1 MLIVIKGAGD
11 LATGIAWRLHRS
23 GFSVVCTDI
32 AKPTTVRCTVAFSR
46 AVYEGEAT
54 VMGLTAKLAKDAA
67 DARRLLAEGFVPV
80 LVDPDYTEA
89 RKLEPAV
96 LVDAIIA
103 KKNLGTKITD
113 APLVVGVGPGF
124 TAGENCHF
132 CVESN
137 RGHDMGRTIY
147 EGSPEPDTATPGN
160 VGGFSGERI
169 IRATADGIWHPVVK
183 ITDVV
188 EKGDLVAYA
197 GDTPVYA
204 QMGGIVRG
212 MMPEGTPTRLGLK
225 SGDIDA
231 RCKVENCFTP
241 SDKALAIAGGIME
254 GIFYYTKL
262 LEDEK

>member
-23 GFSVVCTDI
+23 GFKVCCTDI
-32 AKPTTVRCTVAFSR
+32 AQPTTVRCTIAFSR

-54 VMGLTAKLAKDAA
+54 VMGLTGVLAKDAE
-67 DARRLLAEGFVPV
+67 DARRIITEGKVPV
-80 LVDPDYTEA
+80 LVDPDYVEA
-89 RKLEPAV
+89 RKLNPDV

-103 KKNLGTKITD
+103 KKNLNTKITD

-124 TAGENCHF
+124 TAHENCHF

-147 EGSPEPDTATPGN
+147 DGSPEPDTATPGN
-160 VGGFSGERI
+160 VGGFAQERI

-197 GDTPVYA
+197 GETPVYA
-204 QMGGIVRG
+204 NMSGIVRG
-212 MMPEGTPTRLGLK
+212 MMPEGTPTKKGLK

-231 RCKVENCFTP
+231 RCKVEHCFT
-241 SDKALAIAGGIME
+241 STDKANAIAGGIME
-254 GIFYYTKL
+254 GIFYYTHL
-262 LEDEK
+262 LEDK